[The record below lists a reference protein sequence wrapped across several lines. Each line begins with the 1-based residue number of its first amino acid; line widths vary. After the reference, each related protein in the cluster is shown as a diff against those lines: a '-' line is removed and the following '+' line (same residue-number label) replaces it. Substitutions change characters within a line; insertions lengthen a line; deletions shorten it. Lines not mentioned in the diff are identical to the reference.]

1 METIK
6 FNNFVGEPIGEKDV
20 AELPGITQTYNQ
32 RLENLGYDQAYMVLG
47 QFLVMLK
54 NEEDFQDWLKLK
66 IGMKER

>member
-1 METIK
+1 
-6 FNNFVGEPIGEKDV
+6 
-20 AELPGITQTYNQ
+20 
-32 RLENLGYDQAYMVLG
+32 MVLG